1 MPALSRHLFIVF
13 FLISIIIY
21 SNETILD
28 SINNAYKFDNISLF
42 FKKEVSD
49 TFGII
54 LGEIIGNLVIAD
66 DSIISTINTKETS
79 QHFKYKKSGEYTV
92 TENSKRIIN
101 EKVTGIPPELN
112 LVKMIN
118 PVYTMDTS
126 NIIKWNDTILMLGN
140 FKSLIYDT
148 LLIYPK
154 DNYLIDSL
162 FIIKGKIV
170 LMKISYSKFNKNIPM
185 IIESFDRIKGIK
197 EKIHNYNIIIDKF

>member
-28 SINNAYKFDNISLF
+28 SINNAYEFENISLF
-42 FKKEVSD
+42 FKKEVKD
-49 TFGII
+49 TFGIT
-54 LGEIIGNLVIAD
+54 LGEIIGNLNINE

-79 QHFKYKKSGEYTV
+79 QHLKYKKSGNYTV

-101 EKVTGIPPELN
+101 EKVNGIPPELN
-112 LVKMIN
+112 LMKMIN
-118 PVYTMDTS
+118 PVYTMDTT
-126 NIIKWNDTILMLGN
+126 NFIKWNDTILMLGN
-140 FKSLIYDT
+140 FENVIYDSIS
-148 LLIYPK
+148 LYLK

-162 FIIKGKIV
+162 FIIKGKSV
-170 LMKISYSKFNKNIPM
+170 LMKITYSKFNKNIPM